1 MLAMLAA
8 VARPHAAIL
17 ADQAAA
23 LKWLPA
29 IHAVQHQAAALKS
42 LLAILVQLLLAI
54 ADAAL
59 ESVMAVCSASCSV
72 TRAAAM
78 SSLAMLA
85 QPPVARPAMEALL
98 LQQLQLQHLLQLLI
112 RMPI

>member
-1 MLAMLAA
+1 MLAMQAA
-8 VARPHAAIL
+8 VAKPL
-17 ADQAAA
+17 ADQAAV
-23 LKWLPA
+23 LKSLPA
-29 IHAVQHQAAALKS
+29 ILAVQLQPAALKS

-59 ESVMAVCSASCSV
+59 ESVVVVCSASCSV

-78 SSLAMLA
+78 PSLAMLA
-85 QPPVARPAMEALL
+85 QPLNARPAMDPLL

-112 RMPI
+112 RMPT